1 MFTQWGHF
9 GVVHDRIVIFQSQ
22 YGVDQQ
28 NVWNSEAL
36 VATDQ
41 SGRANMKHG

>member
-9 GVVHDRIVIFQSQ
+9 KVVHDRIVIFQSQ
-22 YGVDQQ
+22 YGVDRQ

-36 VATDQ
+36 ATDQ